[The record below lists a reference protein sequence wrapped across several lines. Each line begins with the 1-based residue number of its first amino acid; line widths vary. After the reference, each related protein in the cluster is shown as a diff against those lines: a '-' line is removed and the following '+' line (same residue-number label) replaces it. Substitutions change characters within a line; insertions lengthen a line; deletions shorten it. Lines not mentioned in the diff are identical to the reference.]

1 MTTTIESLV
10 AIAKKEV
17 GTKEGA
23 NNDTKYGVWFKYNHA
38 PWCAIFV
45 SWVFAQAG
53 VGNKVLKTA
62 GCIEL
67 EVWGVKNKLTV
78 PIASVKAGDIVLFD
92 WDKSGKPEHVGIA
105 TGVIDPH
112 THLVPTIEGNTGPDH
127 IGVNQSN
134 GDGVYAK
141 VRNPICIRTVIRPKY

>member
-1 MTTTIESLV
+1 LSAVDTLI

-17 GTKEGA
+17 GTKEGT
-23 NNDTKYGVWFKYNHA
+23 NNDTKYGVWFGYNHVA
-38 PWCAIFV
+38 WCAIFV
-45 SWVFAQAG
+45 CWVFAQA
-53 VGNKVLKTA
+53 KLQDKILKTA

-67 EVWGVKNKLTV
+67 EAWAIKNKLTV
-78 PIASVKAGDIVLFD
+78 PINTIQAGDVVLFD
-92 WDKSGKPEHVGIA
+92 FTKSGKAQHVGIA

-127 IGVNQSN
+127 VGVNQAN

-141 VRNPICIRTVIRPKY
+141 VRNPICIKTVIRPKL